1 MTWDRTAVSTALVSL
16 LGPATQVTVHGRP
29 PETLNGPCLVV
40 GRPQPVVYATAG
52 LGVDEATLPV
62 IVVSGVET
70 EDQVEALKNTCRQ
83 TILANPSLG
92 GVVQA
97 CYPAEE
103 RNWRNLTGAGGVQL
117 LLVELILTVR
127 M

>member
-1 MTWDRTAVSTALVSL
+1 MSWDRAKVAQALVGL
-16 LGPATQVTVHGRP
+16 LGPATGVKVHDRP

-70 EDQVEALKNTCRQ
+70 EDQVESLKNTARQ

-97 CYPAEE
+97 CFPAEE

-117 LLVELILTVR
+117 LLCELILTVQ